1 MFFVF
6 PFPFFYLENYEKQI
20 LIIQKELYLFICL
33 F

>member
-1 MFFVF
+1 MFFYF
-6 PFPFFYLENYEKQI
+6 PLIFFYLENYEKQI